1 MDLDPPLIHAPDF
14 SPSTWINT
22 PEPLSLAD
30 LRGRVLLVDFWD
42 FTCINCLRG
51 LPYLREWQ
59 ARYEETGLT
68 IVGVHTPEF
77 AFARNPAVVR
87 SAAGRLG
94 VRYPVVLDNDQQLWT
109 AYATNCW
116 PTLHLI
122 DPQGYIRW
130 KREGEGGYDD
140 TERAIHEL
148 LRERTPDVILPDPV
162 APIRPEDAQGA
173 VCLPITPELQMD
185 SLGNGALSEEEAT
198 HLNILVERSEGRIY
212 AGGHWRG
219 VGDGMI
225 LESEGGALVVP
236 YQAASVQV
244 VLAPAVDPE
253 GPTPDPPLVVEISQ
267 DGRPLPPDQFGEDV
281 SLRGGVSRVA
291 IDGPRLYNLVRDAQT
306 GHHELR
312 LDIPQP
318 GLVYYAFSFGRCLAP
333 RTEPAIALTE

>member
-1 MDLDPPLIHAPDF
+1 MDLDPPLVHAPDF
-14 SPSTWINT
+14 PLSSWINT
-22 PEPLSLAD
+22 PGPLSLAD

-59 ARYEETGLT
+59 ARYEEAGLT
-68 IVGVHTPEF
+68 IIGVHTPEF
-77 AFARNPAVVR
+77 AFARNLSVVR

-94 VRYPVVLDNDQQLWT
+94 VRSPVVLDNDQQLWT

-116 PTLHLI
+116 PTRHLI
-122 DPQGYIRW
+122 DPEGYLRA
-130 KREGEGGYDD
+130 KREGEGGYGD

-148 LRERTPDVILPDPV
+148 LREWTPDVTLPDPV
-162 APIRPEDAQGA
+162 APIRAEDAQGA
-173 VCLPITPELQMD
+173 VCLPVTPELQSD
-185 SLGNGALSEEEAT
+185 SLGNGALSVVEAT
-198 HLNILVERSEGRIY
+198 DLKIPVERSEGRIY
-212 AGGHWRG
+212 AGGRWRE

-225 LESEGGALVVP
+225 LESEGGALVIP
-236 YQAASVQV
+236 YNAASVQV

-253 GPTPDPPLVVEISQ
+253 GPAPDPPLVVEISQ
-267 DGRPLPPDQFGEDV
+267 DGKPLPPDQFGEDV

-291 IDGPRLYNLVRDAQT
+291 IDGPRLYNLVRDTNT

-318 GLVYYAFSFGRCLAP
+318 GLVYYAFSFGSCLAP
-333 RTEPAIALTE
+333 QTEPATAPTE